1 MECFR
6 VDESGYTAFDL
17 INLEQRFQ
25 VVFTRRR
32 LLAGWVIRERLQW
45 VGSYL
50 SPAAEIG
57 QKQSFGDEDIGH
69 CVL

>member
-1 MECFR
+1 MKAKPKKLNPELCAPLTFR
-6 VDESGYTAFDL
+6 VLDGGFWPVAALCEGQL
-17 INLEQRFQ
+17 
-25 VVFTRRR
+25 
-32 LLAGWVIRERLQW
+32 W